1 MSSVKSAQARIIM
14 DVALKKG
21 RELNMKPLAI
31 SVLDAGGNLVGFL
44 RDDMSSI
51 MRFEISSGKAYACLG
66 MGMGGRDLLARSA
79 QMPVFMNALQARAP
93 KGFFPMRGGVL
104 IRDAAGEVVG
114 AVGVS
119 GDTSE
124 NDELCAI
131 AGIEAA
137 GLKADAGT
145 A

>member
-1 MSSVKSAQARIIM
+1 MPSLKSSQARTIA
-14 DVALKKG
+14 DVVLSKG
-21 RELNMKPLAI
+21 RELNLKPLAV
-31 SVLDAGGNLVGFL
+31 SVLDAGGNLVAFL
-44 RDDMSSI
+44 RDDQTSI

-66 MGMGGRDLLARSA
+66 MGLGGRDLLARSA

-104 IRDAAGEVVG
+104 IRDGAGEVIG

-124 NDELCAI
+124 RDEECAI